1 MMTEVAGSAI
11 SLALDTR
18 QIVGD
23 ELGLLHS
30 RRFSRAPTISGLPLR
45 ADAGTWVGFVAF
57 GPGRDIARVVWLCV
71 CRTVKVLRD
80 VSADRDK
87 RKLLKIAGGCTI
99 IRPLDSVSLRSPC
112 EDAGGIL

>member
-1 MMTEVAGSAI
+1 
-11 SLALDTR
+11 
-18 QIVGD
+18 
-23 ELGLLHS
+23 
-30 RRFSRAPTISGLPLR
+30 
-45 ADAGTWVGFVAF
+45 
-57 GPGRDIARVVWLCV
+57 V

-99 IRPLDSVSLRSPC
+99 IRPLDSGSLRSPC